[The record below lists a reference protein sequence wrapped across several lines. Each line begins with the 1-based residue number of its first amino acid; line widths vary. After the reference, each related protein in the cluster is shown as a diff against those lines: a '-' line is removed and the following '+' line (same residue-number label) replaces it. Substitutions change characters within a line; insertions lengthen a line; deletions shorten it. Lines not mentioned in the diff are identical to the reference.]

1 VAAAHRVA
9 GEVNRMSIG
18 RWLRHLFAT
27 RWMTRRRFPAPVL
40 ARIEQ
45 AIDEVESRHAGE
57 LRVAIETAYELPD
70 LWTGLAPR
78 QRALEVFGQL
88 GVWDTADNN
97 GVLIYL
103 CMADHDV
110 EIIADRG
117 IAARVTQS
125 EWDAVCREME
135 DRFRAGAFEQGAVA
149 GIAGVGRLL
158 ALHFPARGGDRNEQP
173 NQPVLL

>member
-1 VAAAHRVA
+1 
-9 GEVNRMSIG
+9 MSIG

-27 RWMTRRRFPAPVL
+27 RWMTRRVFSPEVL
-40 ARIEQ
+40 GRIEA
-45 AIDEVESRHAGE
+45 AIDAHERQHAGE
-57 LRVAIETAYELPD
+57 LRLAIETAYELPD
-70 LWTGLAPR
+70 LWAGLAPR
-78 QRALEVFGQL
+78 QRALEVFGQI

-117 IAARVTQS
+117 IAARVSQA
-125 EWDAVCREME
+125 EWDAVCRDME
-135 DRFRAGAFEQGAVA
+135 DHFRRDAFEAGVLA
-149 GIAGVGRLL
+149 GIAGVARLL
-158 ALHFPARGGDRNEQP
+158 AQHFPARGGDRNEQP

>member
-1 VAAAHRVA
+1 
-9 GEVNRMSIG
+9 MSIG

-27 RWMTRRRFPAPVL
+27 RWMTRRVFSPEVL
-40 ARIEQ
+40 ARIEA
-45 AIDEVESRHAGE
+45 AIDAHERQHAGE
-57 LRVAIETAYELPD
+57 LRLAIETAYELPD
-70 LWTGLAPR
+70 LWAGLAPR
-78 QRALEVFGQL
+78 QRALEVFGQI

-117 IAARVTQS
+117 IAARVSQA
-125 EWDAVCREME
+125 EWDAVCRDME
-135 DRFRAGAFEQGAVA
+135 DHFRRDAFEAGVVA
-149 GIAGVGRLL
+149 GIAGVARLL